1 MDAFVAFG
9 DYGFDAQQAR
19 AFGGPVAGGAGAVFL
34 AGQDYQGNAIG
45 LIFLGGFED
54 RHFLVG
60 WEVAGESAF
69 DVDQFVAQADVGES
83 SADHYLVVAAAGA
96 VGVEVGGVAPGLLQV
111 FSSGAVF
118 LDGASGRDVVGGDA
132 VAEHG

>member
-45 LIFLGGFED
+45 LIFFGRFED

-60 WEVAGESAF
+60 WEVAGEAAF

-83 SADHYLVVAAAGA
+83 AADHHFVVAAAGA
-96 VGVEVGGVAPGLLQV
+96 VGVEVGGLDAVLLQI
-111 FSSGAVF
+111 FSGRAVF
-118 LDGASGRDVVGGDA
+118 FDGAGGGDVVGGDA